1 MNTQSNH
8 MTDVIIIGA
17 GVVGASIALELQ
29 RSGRSVT
36 VIDKGES
43 VGGGSTS
50 ASSALIRFNYS
61 TRSGV
66 VAAWESF
73 HRWNAWEE
81 HLGYVN
87 GPIAQFHPLSML
99 LLEPPGFDRSSYLK
113 HFNELGIPFEEL
125 DEKSLSDN
133 YPMFDTGRFWPPS
146 LPNDDQF
153 FNNSEGKLGGFFVP
167 YGGFI
172 DDPQLAAQNLMDAAR
187 HFGAKVSLRTSVVE
201 IEKTKNKVSGVKLEN
216 GEVIESSIVINAA
229 GPWSSHINDLAGVS
243 ELMEMST
250 KAMRQEVHAIPAPAE
265 FNFTNTPVMIGDLDL
280 GFYTRPQP
288 GGTLIV
294 GGVEADCDPVFW
306 VEDPDDDSLNPTVE
320 SWEALVWR
328 LAKRIP
334 EASVPNRPTGLAS
347 HYDVTPDWTPI
358 YDRTDLGGFYIAC
371 GTSGNQ
377 FKNAPLIG
385 HLMNQ
390 LISACEA
397 GHDHDNDP
405 VQVLCPMV
413 NEIVDL
419 GTFSRNRKPV
429 AGTGTVLG

>member
-1 MNTQSNH
+1 MNTQPNIK
-8 MTDVIIIGA
+8 TDAVIIGA

-81 HLGYVN
+81 HLGFVD
-87 GPIAQFHPLSML
+87 GPVARFLPLSML
-99 LLEPPGFDRSSYLK
+99 LLEPPDFDRSSYLK

-125 DEKSLSDN
+125 SEKDLSEN

-146 LPNDDQF
+146 LPNEEHF
-153 FNNSEGKLGGFFVP
+153 FENAEGKLGGFFVP
-167 YGGFI
+167 SGGFI

-187 HFGAKVSLRTSVVE
+187 HFGTKVSLRTSVIS
-201 IEKTKNKVSGVKLEN
+201 IEKEQNKVYGVRLDN
-216 GEVIESSIVINAA
+216 GETIKSSIVVNAA

-243 ELMEMST
+243 EKMEMST
-250 KAMRQEVHAIPAPAE
+250 RAMRQEVHAVPAPGE
-265 FNFTNTPVMIGDLDL
+265 FNFTDTPVMVGDLDL

-294 GGVEADCDPVFW
+294 GGVEADCDPVVW
-306 VEDPDDDSLNPTVE
+306 VDNPDDDSPVPSVE
-320 SWEALVWR
+320 SWESLVWR
-328 LAKRIP
+328 LAKRVP

-358 YDRTDLGGFYIAC
+358 YDRTDLEGFYVAC

-385 HLMNQ
+385 HLMNE
-390 LISACEA
+390 LISACES
-397 GHDHDNDP
+397 GHDHDKDP
-405 VQVLCPMV
+405 VQVHCSLV
-413 NEIVDL
+413 NEMVDL

>member
-1 MNTQSNH
+1 MNMQSNSE
-8 MTDVIIIGA
+8 TEVVIIGA

-29 RSGRSVT
+29 RSGRT
-36 VIDKGES
+36 VLVVDKGES

-81 HLGYVN
+81 HLGYVD
-87 GPIAQFHPLSML
+87 GPVAQFHPLSML
-99 LLEPPGFDRSSYLK
+99 LLEPPDFDRSSYLE

-125 DEKSLSDN
+125 GESDLSEK
-133 YPMFDTGRFWPPS
+133 YPMFDNGRFWPPS
-146 LPNDDQF
+146 LPDDEHF
-153 FNNSEGKLGGFFVP
+153 FEGAEGKLGGFFVP
-167 YGGFI
+167 SGGFI

-187 HFGAKVSLRTSVVE
+187 HFGAKVSLRTSVVA
-201 IEKTKNKVSGVKLEN
+201 IEKSENKVLGVQLNN
-216 GEVIESSIVINAA
+216 GETIKSSIVINAA

-243 ELMEMST
+243 ETMEMST
-250 KAMRQEVHAIPAPAE
+250 RAMRQEVHALPASEE
-265 FNFTNTPVMIGDLDL
+265 FNLIDNPVMVGDLDL
-280 GFYTRPQP
+280 GFYSRPQP

-294 GGVEADCDPVFW
+294 GGVEADCDPAVW
-306 VEDPDDDSLNPTVE
+306 IDDPDSDSPTPSIE
-320 SWEALVWR
+320 SWESLVWR
-328 LAKRIP
+328 LAKRVP
-334 EASVPNRPTGLAS
+334 EVSVPNRPTGLAS
-347 HYDVTPDWTPI
+347 LYDVTPDWTPI
-358 YDRTDLGGFYIAC
+358 YDRTDLGGFYVAC

-385 HLMNQ
+385 HLMKE
-390 LISACEA
+390 LIHACES
-397 GHDHDNDP
+397 GHDHDTDP
-405 VQVLCPMV
+405 VQVHCSMV
-413 NEIVDL
+413 NETVDL